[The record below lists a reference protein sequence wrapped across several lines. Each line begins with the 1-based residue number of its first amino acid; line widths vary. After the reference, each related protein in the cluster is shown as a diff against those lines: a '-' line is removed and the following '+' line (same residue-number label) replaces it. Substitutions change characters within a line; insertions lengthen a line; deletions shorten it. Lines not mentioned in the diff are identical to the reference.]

1 MPQSVPRGE
10 AEYLSTHSHPSLVE
24 RCSLVVHPLAAH
36 IRAALSMVGQAPRTL
51 ENPYLERQREARPEG
66 GAVIALGTTQ
76 HKYT

>member
-24 RCSLVVHPLAAH
+24 RCSWVVHPLAAH